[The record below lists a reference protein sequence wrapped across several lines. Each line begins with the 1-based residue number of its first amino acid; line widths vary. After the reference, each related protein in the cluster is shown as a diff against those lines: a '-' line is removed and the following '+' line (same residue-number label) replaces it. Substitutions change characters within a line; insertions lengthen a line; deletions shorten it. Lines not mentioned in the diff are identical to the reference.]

1 MYIIEIEFYKM
12 VEAQFDKLEKE
23 VKKEVEVKMSKM
35 KEIRKANLQPQKP
48 NPIILDKSKNFRKNE
63 TKRKLNFSKQ
73 IESNIDI
80 QGSKKIDSFKNVVE
94 SQKENNVPDI
104 KFEVLEKKFKSTS
117 SPLIRNRTNSK
128 R

>member
-1 MYIIEIEFYKM
+1 M
-12 VEAQFDKLEKE
+12 VESQFDKLEKE
-23 VKKEVEVKMSKM
+23 VKKEVEVQMSKK

-48 NPIILDKSKNFRKNE
+48 NSIILDKSKNFRKNE

-73 IESNIDI
+73 LESNIEI
-80 QGSKKIDSFKNVVE
+80 QGSKKVESFKNIVE

-104 KFEVLEKKFKSTS
+104 KFEVLEKKFKSMS
-117 SPLIRNRTNSK
+117 SPLIRNKTNSD

>member
-1 MYIIEIEFYKM
+1 M
-12 VEAQFDKLEKE
+12 VESQFDRLERE
-23 VKKEVEVKMSKM
+23 VKKEVEVQMSKK

-48 NPIILDKSKNFRKNE
+48 NSIILDKSKNFRKNE

-73 IESNIDI
+73 LESHIDI
-80 QGSKKIDSFKNVVE
+80 QGSKKVESFKNVVE

-104 KFEVLEKKFKSTS
+104 KFEVLEKKFKSMS
-117 SPLIRNRTNSK
+117 SPLIRNRTNSD